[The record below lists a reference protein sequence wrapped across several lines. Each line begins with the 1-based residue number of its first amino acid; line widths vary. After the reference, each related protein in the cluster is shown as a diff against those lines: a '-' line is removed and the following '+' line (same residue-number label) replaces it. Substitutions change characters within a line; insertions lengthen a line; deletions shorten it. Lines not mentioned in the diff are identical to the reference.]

1 VVTDGAAGTVT
12 GLLDVLVREG
22 VGKGVVD
29 EELVGVLELVDV
41 VEVVLVVVGRDVE
54 ELEVVLDVTV

>member
-1 VVTDGAAGTVT
+1 MVTDGAAGTVT